1 MALRPLREEKAI
13 LRDDSMM
20 HVYREILLNI
30 DKCRH
35 FFCTLWKENDK
46 NVWKKKQKC
55 VPLPQIW
62 ITMSL
67 LYPIRNRL
75 RNYI

>member
-1 MALRPLREEKAI
+1 MALRPLREDKAT

-35 FFCTLWKENDK
+35 FFAPYGKK
-46 NVWKKKQKC
+46 MIKMFGGKKKNMYLCHKYGLLC
-55 VPLPQIW
+55 PHCIPLG
-62 ITMSL
+62 TD
-67 LYPIRNRL
+67 
-75 RNYI
+75 